1 MKQLKSRPALL
12 ALPLLV
18 LAMLAAGP
26 PAPPADETDSVQG
39 LLDGTA
45 ATVRLEGRIYRVRT
59 LTIRRTLHLEG
70 EGLATVLQFPA
81 NSLGIQLVRT
91 PAGQGD
97 RTVIR
102 ALCLRGGG
110 GSDHTAHGLTV
121 SAGRFLADDCM
132 IEKFAGNGVE
142 LSGSNLWSLNRCG
155 LRYNGGDGLH
165 LSGSDVNVGLATQ
178 LDLVGN
184 GGYAVREEGISLGST
199 YLACHAAANGAGAYS
214 VGGENSFSLLLGCYS
229 ESGQKGSRWGQ
240 RTFSVGGNHG
250 AGFDPAGSPG
260 GHVGHDWMGFR
271 LTRAQEVPLYG
282 GPTVRAGSLPPAT
295 GSRGDVILNR
305 LPSSGQPAGWSCTR
319 SATKDGP
326 AIWKAWGKIE

>member
-1 MKQLKSRPALL
+1 MKRLKSRPALL
-12 ALPLLV
+12 VLPLL
-18 LAMLAAGP
+18 LCGLLAAGP
-26 PAPPADETDSVQG
+26 PAPPVDETDTLQA
-39 LLDGTA
+39 LLDGSL
-45 ATVRLEGRIYRVRT
+45 ATVKLEPRLYRVRT
-59 LTIRRTLHLEG
+59 LTIRRTLRLEG
-70 EGLATVLQFPA
+70 SGLATVLLFPPDVPG
-81 NSLGIQLVRT
+81 LQVVRT
-91 PAGQGD
+91 PAGAGD
-97 RTVIR
+97 RCVIR
-102 ALCLRGGG
+102 SLCLRGGG
-110 GSDHTAHGLTV
+110 GSDRTAHGLTV

-165 LSGSDVNVGLATQ
+165 LSGSDVNVGLAVQ

-199 YLACHAAANGAGAYS
+199 YLACHAAVNGAGAYK
-214 VGGENSFSLLLGCYS
+214 VGGDNSFSVLLGCYS
-229 ESGQKGSRWGQ
+229 ESGQPPSRWGQ

-250 AGFDPAGSPG
+250 AGFDTAGNPG

-271 LTRAQEVPLYG
+271 LTRAQELPLYG

-295 GSRGDVILNR
+295 GARGDVILNR